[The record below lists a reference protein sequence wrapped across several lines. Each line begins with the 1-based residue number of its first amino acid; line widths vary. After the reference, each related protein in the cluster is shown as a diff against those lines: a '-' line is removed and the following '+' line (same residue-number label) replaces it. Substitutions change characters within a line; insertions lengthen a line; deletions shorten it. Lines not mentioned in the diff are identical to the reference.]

1 MENENVNTNIEN
13 SNVENTQSTN
23 TNLDMNKLSE
33 IINRGLEKKESAI
46 LKSYFE
52 QNGLNDEEMAQAI
65 KSYKDNKAKETAN
78 INTINTNLQNEVN
91 SLKELLNNE
100 RLDNKINLTLIETG
114 INKEQI
120 PYITKLVD
128 RSSLL
133 KDGVVDE
140 EALKV
145 EIEKIFNTFP
155 NLKPLKEETKNL
167 VKIGT
172 EQNQE
177 AINEDDLLRKAFGL
191 KNKK

>member
-191 KNKK
+191 KK

>member
-1 MENENVNTNIEN
+1 M
-13 SNVENTQSTN
+13 ENTQSTN

-191 KNKK
+191 KK

>member
-1 MENENVNTNIEN
+1 MENENVTNIEN

-23 TNLDMNKLSE
+23 TNVDMNKLSE

-65 KSYKDNKAKETAN
+65 KSYKDNKAKETAD
-78 INTINTNLQNEVN
+78 INTTNTNLQNEVN

-133 KDGVVDE
+133 KDGVVNE
-140 EALKV
+140 EALKG

-177 AINEDDLLRKAFGL
+177 AVNEDDLLRKAFGL